1 MNIFVLS
8 ANEIACAQYHSDKHV
23 VKMIVETAQLLST
36 AHRVLDGT
44 MRVETSATGRKVKR
58 WSHPLP
64 EMDKVLYLASHIN
77 HPCAIWVRE
86 NVHNYMWTFR
96 LFRELMNEYTVRYG
110 KTHKCDAMLSTLV
123 SPPRNIPAAAGRS
136 EFVQAVPEER
146 KIPGDAVTAYRNLYM
161 NEKRELAVWKH
172 TQRPDWFV

>member
-8 ANEIACAQYHSDKHV
+8 DNPILCAQYHSDKHI

-36 AHRVLDGT
+36 AHRVLDGV
-44 MRVETSATGRKVKR
+44 MYIDDTSGRKIKR
-58 WSHPLP
+58 WKHPVP
-64 EMDKVLYLASHIN
+64 EMDNVLYLASHVN
-77 HPCAIWVRE
+77 HPCAIWARE

-96 LFRELMNEYTVRYG
+96 LFRELMNEYTIRYG

-123 SPPRNIPAAAGRS
+123 SPPRNIKSAAERS
-136 EFVQAVPEER
+136 EFAQAMPEER
-146 KIPGDAVTAYRNLYM
+146 KIPGDAVSAYRNLYM

-172 TQRPDWFV
+172 TERPEWFV